1 MQLQQEVHI
10 KLKLYPIMVFAA
22 TSLVC
27 IVVSGTSL
35 VSAQEVEVKVK
46 ETTIEATIPGEAIPE
61 DATTIKDPTIE
72 IEDLE
77 LLIKPLTVEELQHE
91 AAGWLFLLKKQAEKI
106 SNEEIAIK
114 RENRKIKIEYES
126 IKALK
131 DAEAQLKDAEK
142 AQAKVKRTNTG
153 QKVADNKIRQ
163 AKKALKEA
171 EASLQDVKEAEAELK
186 EDAIRQEF
194 IGKAKQQRVISEVRT
209 ILKKATKV
217 RRGVAI
223 DSPRYQEIT
232 EKIDILEE
240 SINALNKMQRHL
252 ARAIPSSPKY
262 KKTREKVAE
271 AREAVK
277 NATSELVKIMPGIV
291 DDASLFSITSS
302 AIAQDA
308 SEAETL
314 AQKTEKIDQQFA
326 QLSSDLENVEEHL
339 DPDHGDE
346 SEDQKSLQQLEKID
360 QELQQHTKEEAQLK
374 NLMVVNVTNL
384 RSQQTA
390 IVDRFNVVLDELD
403 AKGGESISYRK
414 YIDGTSAVKI
424 DLTDIEGLGVRLVSW
439 LKSNEGG
446 ILWGMN
452 LAKFLG
458 ILLASAIAA
467 RLLANSTNRI
477 LTRVGGVSSLFRQFV
492 VMVVERSTLIVG
504 VLLALT
510 SLGVS
515 LGPVVALL
523 GGASFVLA
531 FALQSNLGN
540 FASGL
545 MLLVN
550 KPFDVGDEIKVAG
563 YWAYVDSISLANTKI
578 KDFSGNII
586 TLPNNTVWG
595 GEITNYTHTD
605 IRKVS
610 LTIHVKFH
618 QDIDLIHDMWMRITA
633 AHPKVLDDPA
643 PASFPWNTH
652 YDYYIPIGL
661 SARSKTEDYWS
672 VYVDLLKELQ
682 KRILELNIELATPQ
696 QEIKLDQLLPESI
709 ATQIQQTNQL
719 PGNEPK
725 YAQTK

>member
-1 MQLQQEVHI
+1 M
-10 KLKLYPIMVFAA
+10 KLKFHRIMVLAA

-27 IVVSGTSL
+27 VVVSGTSL
-35 VSAQEVEVKVK
+35 VSAQEVEVEVE

-61 DATTIKDPTIE
+61 DATTIDDPTIE

-77 LLIKPLTVEELQHE
+77 LLIKPLTIEELQHE
-91 AAGWLFLLKKQAEKI
+91 AAGWLFLLKDKAEKI
-106 SNEEIAIK
+106 SNGEIAIK
-114 RENRKIKIEYES
+114 RENRKIKIEQES
-126 IKALK
+126 IKALR

-142 AQAKVKRTNTG
+142 AQAEAKRTNSG
-153 QKVADNKIRQ
+153 KEAADNEIRQ

-186 EDAIRQEF
+186 EDAVLQES
-194 IGKAKQQRVISEVRT
+194 IEKAKQKRVISEART
-209 ILKKATKV
+209 ILEKATKV
-217 RRGVAI
+217 RQDVAI
-223 DSPRYQEIT
+223 DSPEYKEIT
-232 EKIDILEE
+232 EKIDTLEE
-240 SINALNKMQRHL
+240 SINALDKIQEDL
-252 ARAIPSSPKY
+252 AGAVPDSPKY
-262 KKTREKVAE
+262 KETRGKVPT

-277 NATSELVKIMPGIV
+277 NATSELVKIMPGVV
-291 DDASLFSITSS
+291 DETSSFSITGS
-302 AIAQDA
+302 AIAQDG
-308 SEAETL
+308 SKAETL
-314 AQKTEKIDQQFA
+314 TQKTEKIDQQFT
-326 QLSSDLENVEEHL
+326 QLPSDLEHVEEHL

-346 SEDQKSLQQLEKID
+346 SEDHEPGHGLDKID
-360 QELQQHTKEEAQLK
+360 QELEQHIKEEAEIKNQL
-374 NLMVVNVTNL
+374 VVNVTNL

-390 IVDRFNVVLDELD
+390 IVDRFNLILDELD

-414 YIDGTSAVKI
+414 YIDAISAVDI
-424 DLTDIEGLGVRLVSW
+424 DVTDTEGLGVRLVSW
-439 LKSNEGG
+439 LKSEEGG
-446 ILWGMN
+446 IRWGMN
-452 LAKFLG
+452 LTKFLG

-477 LTRVGGVSSLFRQFV
+477 LTRVGGISSLFRKFI
-492 VMVVERSTLIVG
+492 VMVVERSVLVLG

-515 LGPVVALL
+515 LGPVIALL

-545 MLLVN
+545 MLLIN
-550 KPFDVGDEIKVAG
+550 KPFDVGDEVNVAG
-563 YWAYVDSISLANTKI
+563 YWAYVDSISLASTKI
-578 KDFSGNII
+578 KDFGGNIV

-595 GEITNYTHTD
+595 SEIINYTHTD

-618 QDIDLIHDMWMRITA
+618 QDIDQIHDMWMRITA
-633 AHPKVLDDPA
+633 AHPKVLDSPA
-643 PASFPWNTH
+643 PGLFPWNTH

-661 SARSKTEDYWS
+661 KAWSKTEDYWS

-682 KRILELNIELATPQ
+682 KRISELNIELATPQ